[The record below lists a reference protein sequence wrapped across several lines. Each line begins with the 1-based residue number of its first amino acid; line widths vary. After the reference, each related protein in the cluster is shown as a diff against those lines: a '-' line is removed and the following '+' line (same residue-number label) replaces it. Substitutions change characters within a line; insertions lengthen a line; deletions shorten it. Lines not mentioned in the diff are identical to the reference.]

1 MMRLPR
7 GRQALLLTRRR
18 RPGAARGRRY
28 LLASAMALL
37 LGFGIWPYLVLWRI
51 NHAALQAAPAALAP
65 YVDLEAVR
73 RAITSKLNKDA
84 SSTIGPLSDPFIQW
98 LRSAIAADGSGTIRR
113 LVTLRW
119 VRDQLL
125 KHRGHRDGGFLPGLS
140 YAFFDAPDR
149 FRVRIGPPSGNPT
162 EVHMRLRHFR
172 WRITA
177 VYY

>member
-1 MMRLPR
+1 MMRLLR
-7 GRQALLLTRRR
+7 DRQALLLTRRR

-28 LLASAMALL
+28 LLAGATVIL
-37 LGFGIWPYLVLWRI
+37 LGFGLWPYLVLWRVDG
-51 NHAALQAAPAALAP
+51 AALQADPAALAP
-65 YVDLEAVR
+65 FVDLKAVR
-73 RAITSKLNKDA
+73 RAITLKLNKDA
-84 SSTIGPLSDPFIQW
+84 TSTIGPLSDPFIHW
-98 LRSAIAADGSGTIRR
+98 LQSAITADGSGTIQR

-125 KHRGHRDGGFLPGLS
+125 KHRNAGDGGFLRGLS
-140 YAFFDAPDR
+140 YAFFDAPDE

-162 EVHMRLRHFR
+162 EVRMRLRHFR

>member
-7 GRQALLLTRRR
+7 RRQALLLIRRR

-28 LLASAMALL
+28 LLAGVTAIL

-51 NHAALQAAPAALAP
+51 DHAALQADPAVLAP

-84 SSTIGPLSDPFIQW
+84 TSTIGPLSDRFIHW
-98 LRSAIAADGSGTIRR
+98 LQSAIASDGSGTIRR

-125 KHRGHRDGGFLPGLS
+125 KHQSARDAGLLPGLS
-140 YAFFDAPDR
+140 YAFFEAPDE
-149 FRVRIGPPSGNPT
+149 FRVRIGQASENPT
-162 EVHMRLRHFR
+162 EVRMRLRHFR